1 MRAPPAGA
9 GGHIGPHLQAF
20 FAEHLLAH
28 KRASPQTIA
37 CYRDTFR
44 LLLRFMRNRTGTEPA
59 ALALAALDADAVL
72 AFLDHLER
80 DRGCTVRSRN
90 NRLAAIR
97 SFFRLVALRV
107 PDALGQ
113 VTRIM
118 AIPVKRGDKRLV
130 SYLTRDEVKA
140 LLAAPDRTTWSG
152 RRDHALLLTLYNTG
166 GRVSEIIALRREQV
180 RLDPAGPSLDL
191 HGKGRKQRVVP
202 LWTETARVLRAWL
215 RELDGQAGAIDNVTF
230 PSARGQPLS
239 RDGVDYLLR
248 QAVIAAATACPSL
261 KAKKVS
267 PHVLRHST
275 AMHLFQAGVDMA
287 VIALWLGH
295 ESLETTHVYVEADLA
310 TKERALA
317 KLAPMPGTTAR
328 FRPDDKLLAF
338 LTAL

>member
-1 MRAPPAGA
+1 MRTPAGA
-9 GGHIGPHLQAF
+9 GSLIGPHLQAF

-44 LLLRFMRNRTGTEPA
+44 LLLRFMRNKTGTEPA

-72 AFLDHLER
+72 AFLHHLER

-118 AIPVKRGDKRLV
+118 AIPTKRGDKRLV

-140 LLAAPDRTTWSG
+140 LLAAPDRATWSG
-152 RRDHALLLTLYNTG
+152 RRDHALLLTLYNSG
-166 GRVSEIIALRREQV
+166 ARVSEIIALRRAQV
-180 RLDPAGPSLDL
+180 RLDPAGPCLEL

-202 LWTETARVLRAWL
+202 LWTEIARVLRAWL
-215 RELDGQAGAIDNVTF
+215 RELDGQAGAIDSVAF

-261 KAKKVS
+261 EAKKVS

-338 LTAL
+338 LAAL